1 MKSNGKRLNGCRVE
15 MIWLLTGFLVF
26 ILTAEVCEDLPDIDW
41 LLMDIVERRLKALML
56 IIKSS

>member
-1 MKSNGKRLNGCRVE
+1 M
-15 MIWLLTGFLVF
+15 F